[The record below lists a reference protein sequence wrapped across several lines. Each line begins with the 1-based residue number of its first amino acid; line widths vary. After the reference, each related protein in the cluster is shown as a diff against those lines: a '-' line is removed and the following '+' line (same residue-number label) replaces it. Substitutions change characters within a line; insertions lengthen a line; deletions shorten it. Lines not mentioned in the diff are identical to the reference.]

1 MKKFLLASEVKVFAK
16 NPHKIKAYSE
26 AWRSSR
32 DLNFKNPLEGHFS
45 FYEKFSVGRIALIQS
60 ALHFPGL
67 GECFTYSE
75 RMHTTYEKFSSGF

>member
-1 MKKFLLASEVKVFAK
+1 MKKFLLASEVRVFAK

-32 DLNFKNPLEGHFS
+32 DVNFKNPFESHFS
-45 FYEKFSVGRIALIQS
+45 FDKTFSVGRMALIQS

-75 RMHTTYEKFSSGF
+75 RIHTTYEKVSTGF